1 MFHRITLEAGKLNS
15 ARLVKPNPKSLQN
28 QDRQNSNTH
37 YEELSLT
44 QEAETFFRGNKLP
57 LTFVLYLV
65 IGSVFYHYDYQ
76 KKTVT
81 LTADG
86 MGRTNPVFGFFEAV
100 TIGYSVGLSNKDP
113 SYV

>member
-1 MFHRITLEAGKLNS
+1 
-15 ARLVKPNPKSLQN
+15 
-28 QDRQNSNTH
+28 
-37 YEELSLT
+37 
-44 QEAETFFRGNKLP
+44 
-57 LTFVLYLV
+57 VLYLV

-86 MGRTNPVFGFFEAV
+86 MGRTNPVFCFFEAV

-113 SYV
+113 SYIPVVLLCIHPSWSRPNSTESSCDWTQNGRQGIQRGI